1 MADIIIYSESTAM
14 LKELL
19 TLGHTIKVAKGYTI
33 EVVSSNKEALET
45 IASLGADKIV
55 FLKGDMLQAG
65 AFAKTIASIINNDKS
80 CIGLF
85 GSTLEDKRVA
95 TLVASAVDCGLVTD
109 ATSVVATD
117 DGLETERMTYGGLAV
132 AKEVTVFPALVT
144 IPAHSYDAYEE
155 QGPKVAVEEVTVS
168 GTDAVTLVSVEP
180 LVYEGQDISSAD
192 KLVVVGRGLTEAALP
207 KVEEVA
213 KSIGAEIGCTRPVA
227 EDNKWY
233 PLEKYIG
240 ISGKTVKPDL
250 YLGLAVAGQIQHVA
264 GMRESKVIVAVN
276 TEETAPIFNAC
287 DYGIVG
293 DAAEFLDI
301 FLQTVNK

>member
-1 MADIIIYSESTAM
+1 MADIIIYSESAAM

-19 TLGHTIKVAKGYTI
+19 TLGHTIKAAKGYTI
-33 EVVSSNKEALET
+33 EVVSGNKEALE
-45 IASLGADKIV
+45 AVAALGADKVV
-55 FLKGDMLQAG
+55 FLNGDVLQAG
-65 AFAKTIASIINNDKS
+65 AYAKAIAGIINDDKS

-95 TLVASAVDCGLVTD
+95 ALVAAAVDCGLVTD
-109 ATSVVATD
+109 ATSVAATD

-144 IPAHSYDAYEE
+144 VPAHSYDAYAE
-155 QGPKVAVEEVTVS
+155 QGAAATIEEVAVSGNDGVS
-168 GTDAVTLVSVEP
+168 LTSSEP
-180 LVYEGQDISSAD
+180 LVYEGQDISAAD
-192 KLVVVGRGLTEAALP
+192 KLVVVGRGLPEAALP
-207 KVEEVA
+207 KVDEVA
-213 KSIGAEIGCTRPVA
+213 KAIGAEIGCTRPVA

-293 DAAEFLDI
+293 DASEFLDV